1 MDLLSSE
8 FKILSDNI
16 YIDCDQNAPQ
26 TIDNT
31 NTNISTLHI
40 PKSTSLNFE
49 VGRKYNKLIF
59 LYFY

>member
-1 MDLLSSE
+1 MELLSSE

-16 YIDCDQNAPQ
+16 YNGYDQNAPQ

-49 VGRKYNKLIF
+49 VGRKCNDLRF
-59 LYFY
+59 SYFY